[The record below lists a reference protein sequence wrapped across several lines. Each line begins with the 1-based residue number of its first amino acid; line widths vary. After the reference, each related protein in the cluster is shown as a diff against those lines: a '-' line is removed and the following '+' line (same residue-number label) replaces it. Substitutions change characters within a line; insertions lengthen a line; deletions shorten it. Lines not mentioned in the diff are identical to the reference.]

1 MTVFGQKVR
10 VMDIVSFGN
19 YDCWW
24 TRSGLAALDRR
35 LVVGSIASVKRTNFR
50 VFSGNKPEIL
60 ENAFVEKIFVRS
72 E

>member
-1 MTVFGQKVR
+1 LARKVR
-10 VMDIVSFGN
+10 VIDIVSIGY

-24 TRSGLAALDRR
+24 TRRGLTALDGR
-35 LVVGSIASVKRTNFR
+35 LVVGSIARLGKTNFK
-50 VFSGNKPEIL
+50 VFSGHKPEIL